1 MDAAGPRPTST
12 ESVLR
17 FGVFELDLAARE
29 LRKSGMRLR
38 LQEQPFQVLAALV
51 EKKGATVTR
60 EELRQQ
66 LWPADTF
73 VDFDHGLNT
82 AINKLR
88 ETLGDSAANPRFIE
102 TLPRKGYRF
111 ICPVISA
118 ASGAGEPVSPARES
132 ERQGPLPRV
141 PHGLA
146 RTLFLLLQLL
156 YLAFYVA
163 AMANAR
169 LIPRIVEELA
179 GLNGVWVLTVVLVT
193 GAIGIAVRL
202 FMISA
207 TTFDVRVFP
216 HQFARVFPALC
227 LLDELWALSP
237 FLLWQKIGHGLA
249 LACTATLVW
258 LPFAQR
264 TLIRMRSTK

>member
-29 LRKSGMRLR
+29 LRKSGIRLR

-51 EKKGATVTR
+51 EKKGTMVSR

-66 LWPADTF
+66 LLPADTF

-88 ETLGDSAANPRFIE
+88 ETLGDSATTPRFIE

-111 ICPVISA
+111 IYPVISN
-118 ASGAGEPVSPARES
+118 ASDASESVSPARDS
-132 ERQGPLPRV
+132 EVQGPLPRV
-141 PHGLA
+141 SQGLA
-146 RTLFLLLQLL
+146 RTLFILLQLL
-156 YLAFYVA
+156 YLFLYIA

-169 LIPRIVEELA
+169 VIPRIVEDLA
-179 GLNGVWVLTVVLVT
+179 GLSGFWVLTVVLVT

-202 FMISA
+202 YMISA
-207 TTFDVRVFP
+207 TAFDARVFP
-216 HQFARVFPALC
+216 QQFARVFPALC

-237 FLLWQKIGHGLA
+237 FLLWEKIGHGLA

-264 TLIRMRSTK
+264 TLVRMRSTK